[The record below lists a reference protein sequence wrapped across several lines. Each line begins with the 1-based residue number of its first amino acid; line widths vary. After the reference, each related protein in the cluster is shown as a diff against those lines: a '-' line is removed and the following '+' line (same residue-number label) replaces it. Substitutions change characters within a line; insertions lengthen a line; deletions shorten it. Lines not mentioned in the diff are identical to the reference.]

1 MSTRHPFGN
10 VTPHDRADRLHPELV
25 ALETPEHRAARYF
38 GAAARLGIGWLFL
51 WAFLDKLFGLGLAT
65 PDGRGWLDG
74 GSPTEGF
81 LTKAT
86 AGPFKDAYASI
97 AGAGWA
103 DALFMTGLLAI
114 GVALLLG
121 VAMRLAAVAGALL
134 LLLMWSAV
142 LPPTNNPF
150 MDVHIIYALVL
161 GMLATSGA
169 GSTWGLGRRWERLPL
184 VRRLPALR

>member
-1 MSTRHPFGN
+1 MSTKHQLGN
-10 VTPHDRADRLHPELV
+10 VTRHDRADRLHPELV
-25 ALETPEHRAARYF
+25 ALETPEHRATRYF
-38 GAAARLGIGWLFL
+38 GAAARVSIGWLFL

-86 AGPFKDAYASI
+86 AGPLKDAYASI

-121 VAMRLAAVAGALL
+121 VAMRLAAVSGSLL
-134 LLLMWSAV
+134 LLLMWAAV

-150 MDVHIIYALVL
+150 MDVHLIYALVL

-169 GSTWGLGRRWERLPL
+169 GATFGLGRRWERLPL